1 MQINDIRHLV
11 QIHNPGHILKKFFK
25 YLVHRDLT
33 TCDSRVHS
41 QQSHLNCSEMG
52 HNLRRESTGVI
63 SDYSCG
69 EITSL
74 QPNDS
79 KENTTDSKRIP
90 KHAEQ
95 GVKAQAP
102 RTSGSDFSDLTHCIK
117 WELSAIC
124 NLKCD
129 SSTLHKC

>member
-1 MQINDIRHLV
+1 
-11 QIHNPGHILKKFFK
+11 
-25 YLVHRDLT
+25 
-33 TCDSRVHS
+33 
-41 QQSHLNCSEMG
+41 MG
-52 HNLRRESTGVI
+52 HNLPRESTGVV

-74 QPNDS
+74 QPHDS
-79 KENTTDSKRIP
+79 KENSKRIP
-90 KHAEQ
+90 EHAEQ

-124 NLKCD
+124 NLQCD
-129 SSTLHKC
+129 STTLHSASEI